1 MYSVLIEVKEHKL
14 ADVMSKLKELKDDAI
29 IKYEIIKDS
38 TDRVDQNEEKS
49 LTALSDKV
57 FETVWDNE
65 EDRVYDKFLE
75 V

>member
-14 ADVMSKLKELKDDAI
+14 ELVMKYLKELKDDAI
-29 IKYEIIKDS
+29 VKYEIIKDS
-38 TDRVDQNEEKS
+38 TDRVDENEEKS
-49 LTALSDKV
+49 LMALSDKV
-57 FETVWDNE
+57 FEKVWDNE

>member
-14 ADVMSKLKELKDDAI
+14 ELVMKYLKELKDDAI
-29 IKYEIIKDS
+29 VKYETIKDS
-38 TDRVDQNEEKS
+38 TDRDDENEEKS
-49 LTALSDKV
+49 LMALSDKA
-57 FETVWDNE
+57 FEKVWDNE

>member
-14 ADVMSKLKELKDDAI
+14 ELVMKYLKELKDDVI
-29 IKYEIIKDS
+29 VKYEIIKDS
-38 TDRVDQNEEKS
+38 TDRVDENEEKS
-49 LTALSDKV
+49 LMALSDKV
-57 FETVWDNE
+57 FEKIWDNE